1 MQFNDY
7 VTMRPRE
14 YRGTTEKF
22 IAELMQTA
30 CKKPS
35 QATIRGAIESS
46 WLQHDRPFYNVYP
59 IAVELCHKTSLNM
72 KWGDIAFP
80 TRNLLLRFACGHEP
94 LGISAALLRVP
105 SNQKHSTRLRLH
117 TSRIREAL
125 TFGKCPLGGVIEN
138 GRDKYSW
145 IWMYS
150 PDKEIRDEV
159 ISDTLPNDNFGF
171 IDGFDGFSDSPIPED
186 RSTVANDQ
194 FPFLI
199 RLLAFIGLLARG
211 TDLITPAILSSDRDE
226 YDGTSDEARKRWLE
240 NRAARRQ
247 GAGFDIGR
255 ALEVERAASPHWR
268 SPHLALFHTGPGR
281 TTPVLKMRSGC
292 VVIPRDMSHVPT
304 GYLGDESQA
313 ECDCEG
319 GGEKAWRTS
328 VPHGTR
334 MRILARDGRR
344 CRVCGMTADDGVTLE
359 VDHILPVAK
368 GGGNED
374 ENLWVLCRPCNSG
387 KSNLLLPN
395 ITPTNEGVVS
405 HGL

>member
-7 VTMRPRE
+7 LTMRPRK

-30 CKKPS
+30 CEKPS
-35 QATIRGAIESS
+35 QATIRGGIESS

-59 IAVELCHKTSLNM
+59 IAVELCRKTSLNM
-72 KWGDIAFP
+72 KWGDITFP

-94 LGISAALLRVP
+94 FGISTALLRVP
-105 SNQKHSTRLRLH
+105 SDQKLSTRLLLH
-117 TSRIREAL
+117 TSRLKESL
-125 TFGKCPLGGVIEN
+125 TFGKCPLGGVIQIR
-138 GRDKYSW
+138 RDKYAW

-150 PDKEIRDEV
+150 PEKKIRDEV
-159 ISDTLPNDNFGF
+159 ISDTLPTDNFGW
-171 IDGFDGFSDSPIPED
+171 IDGFSDAPLPED
-186 RSTVANDQ
+186 RSTEADDQ
-194 FPFLI
+194 FAFLI

-211 TDLITPAILSSDRDE
+211 TDLITPAILSADRDE
-226 YDGTSDEARKRWLE
+226 YDGTNDEARKRWLE
-240 NRAARRQ
+240 NRAASRQ

-255 ALEVERAASPHWR
+255 SLELERAASPHWR

-281 TTPVLKMRSGC
+281 TKPVLKMRSGC
-292 VVIPRDMSHVPT
+292 VVIPRDMSNVPT
-304 GYLGDESQA
+304 GYLGHEA
-313 ECDCEG
+313 E
-319 GGEKAWRTS
+319 GERCAAGERPWRNS

-387 KSNLLLPN
+387 KSDLLLPN
-395 ITPTNEGVVS
+395 ITPTSEGVVS